1 MLSEVGE
8 HGQGSITRRADG
20 RLQVAVTMLDG
31 RRVFRYVPKD
41 RDRAR
46 QRRRA
51 EILRRELVAA
61 REFELEPWTQT
72 LGDFLRSWIA
82 GLPDGRRPPRARTVE
97 HYRYVVE
104 RFLIPALGGARLDRL
119 TPRLVQAWI
128 DSDRSKS
135 AAHHYAVLRRALNV
149 AVRQHVIGTNPALAV
164 EAPERD
170 DYTGSPLTEAEARA
184 LMTATD
190 RLAPLW
196 RLAIDSGLRESELLG
211 LAWDD
216 VDLGGEDG
224 HAGET
229 ASNVRGG
236 DSGAV
241 AFGRQIRSRPDARGL
256 LDGPPVEER
265 RLHRGGD
272 QLRAEPTGATLT
284 LRHQL
289 YRDRQGWHLVP
300 PKTKREGPINLAPS
314 TAAALRE
321 HKRRMAAERTP
332 EWRYHGLVFVTP
344 KGEPIGRSDVLRAF
358 HAACDAVGIARRRFH
373 DLRGSTASILQ
384 DEGVP
389 EHVRMARLG
398 HVTTKMARHYAG
410 QSDRLD
416 RDAAMALERVLG

>member
-1 MLSEVGE
+1 MLDVE
-8 HGQGSITRRADG
+8 HGQGGVTRRADG

-41 RDRAR
+41 ADKAR

-51 EILRRELVAA
+51 ERLRRELVAM
-61 REFELEPWTQT
+61 RERELEPWTQT
-72 LGDFLRSWIA
+72 LGDYLRSWIA
-82 GLPDGRRPPRARTVE
+82 GLPDGRRPPRVRTIE

-104 RFLIPALGGARLDRL
+104 RYLVPGLGVIRLDRL
-119 TPRLVQAWI
+119 TPRVVAAWV
-128 DSDRSKS
+128 DADRSRS
-135 AAHHYAVLRRALNV
+135 APHHFAVLRRALNV
-149 AVRQHVIGTNPALAV
+149 AVRQHIIASNPALAV

-216 VDLGGEDG
+216 IEWGDEDALALATTRTDNRRDHPSPGGTGSERQVT
-224 HAGET
+224 E
-229 ASNVRGG
+229 GG
-236 DSGAV
+236 QGA
-241 AFGRQIRSRPDARGL
+241 
-256 LDGPPVEER
+256 
-265 RLHRGGD
+265 RL
-272 QLRAEPTGATLT
+272 TV
-284 LRHQL
+284 RHQL
-289 YRDRQGWHLVP
+289 YRDAAGWHLVP
-300 PKTKREGPINLAPS
+300 PKTKRDGPIHLAPS
-314 TAAALRE
+314 TARALAE

-344 KGEPIGRSDVLRAF
+344 KGEPIARSDVLRAF

-398 HVTTKMARHYAG
+398 HVTVRMARHYAG

-416 RDAAMALERVLG
+416 QEAAMALERVLG